1 MANIDVSV
9 ETNDQPTPPPTD
21 PNTCPSCHSHYRDDE
36 LEQLLWVCGQCGH
49 HFPMRARARIA
60 SLADVEKL
68 LIEIRERG
76 TVVGVGLT
84 GLAPDPAN
92 VEKLERL
99 TTAVGF

>member
-1 MANIDVSV
+1 MPA
-9 ETNDQPTPPPTD
+9 PAGP
-21 PNTCPSCHSHYRDDE
+21 
-36 LEQLLWVCGQCGH
+36 
-49 HFPMRARARIA
+49 

-68 LIEIRERG
+68 LIEIRDRA

-92 VEKLERL
+92 IEKLERL